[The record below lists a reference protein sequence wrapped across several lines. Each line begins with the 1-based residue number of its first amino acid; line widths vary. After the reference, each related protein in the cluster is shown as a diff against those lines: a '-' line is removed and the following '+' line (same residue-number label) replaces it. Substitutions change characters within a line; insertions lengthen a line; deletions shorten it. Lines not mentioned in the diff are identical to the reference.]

1 MNKKSKTM
9 VELHSYSRK
18 ELYDIL
24 KDALEN
30 LPKSYWKKPSP
41 NSSFDMGFYFNMCR
55 DFIAY
60 KEGINDDEIVSD
72 VIAIRILDKFSK
84 FSKFQLQDKKY
95 KKPPIR
101 CSQVPE
107 LNNPLN

>member
-1 MNKKSKTM
+1 MA
-9 VELHSYSRK
+9 ELYKYTRK

-24 KDALEN
+24 KDALEK

-41 NSSFDMGFYFNMCR
+41 NSSFDMGFYFNMCI
-55 DFIAY
+55 DFISY
-60 KEGINDDEIVSD
+60 KEGVNDDEIVSD
-72 VIAIRILDKFSK
+72 VITIRILDKFSK

-101 CSQVPE
+101 CSQVPR
-107 LNNPLN
+107 LNNTLN